1 MDLLYFTI
9 IAVGLYFF
17 ADRLLDRI
25 EQARGARFRYRDAI
39 YFVIM
44 LAASLLT
51 FTLVNSLHR
60 AG

>member
-25 EQARGARFRYRDAI
+25 EQARGARFRHRNVI
-39 YFVIM
+39 YFGIM
-44 LAASLLT
+44 LVSSLLT
-51 FTLVNSLHR
+51 FTLVNALHR